1 MDIGG
6 VAMCANGVVLCDS
19 RLVDT
24 DGDRSTTALAI
35 GGVVTTVAGNLPAAP
50 LRCDRNPAP

>member
-6 VAMCANGVVLCDS
+6 VAMCANGMVLCDS
-19 RLVDT
+19 SLVDT